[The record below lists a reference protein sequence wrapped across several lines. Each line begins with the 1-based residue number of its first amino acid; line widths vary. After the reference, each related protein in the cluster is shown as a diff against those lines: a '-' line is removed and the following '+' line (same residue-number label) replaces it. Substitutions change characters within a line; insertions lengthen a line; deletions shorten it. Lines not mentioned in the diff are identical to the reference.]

1 MSLNRIRYYIL
12 LVTVLMS
19 CSKKTERGIDLN
31 STVIDTPSFPVE
43 FGGGFITGFEQFDS
57 SKYVFSDFSSRRVYL
72 FYNDDLS
79 QVMRH
84 GNGPGEYITPYYLTS
99 SASHV
104 AISDV
109 TNMNLTFYDKNLNFD
124 RVITHRYGG
133 GRIFIFKSLNEVY
146 ILNTLGG
153 DYLKI
158 VGIEGDEIG
167 SYITPNPLIANL
179 VRRIQGGGLLFYN
192 ENVLLMNSIEPI
204 LYVFNTSNNQTNK
217 IYLDGFEDYNNSNSD
232 YLIMLE
238 SNKINNSQRDIAI
251 FNGIFELEI
260 NDISYFGIKL
270 LHSESS
276 WLFIYDSNYNLKY
289 RYRLSHNLVQTNGKF
304 IYKLIPPESEE
315 TPALLLK
322 KELISPS

>member
-31 STVIDTPSFPVE
+31 STVIDTLSFPVE

-133 GRIFIFKSLNEVY
+133 GRIFILKSLNEVY

-276 WLFIYDSNYNLKY
+276 WLFIYDSNYNFKY

-322 KELISPS
+322 KS